1 MGITKRF
8 LCTALCA
15 ILIPSG
21 ALAAENVQH
30 AATVDGFVPASE
42 RALYD
47 GVTLRS
53 YDLSDRL
60 LDTTDTGRTV
70 SCYGIQDFSAVEFDP
85 AQTDLYLDLV
95 PGGPALGKLST
106 VSDTVH
112 AFAASASDGKIPIAA
127 INAGIRTE
135 SYILSRDRDITYN
148 GVTYAK
154 NLKSGIVLPCG
165 FTVVNGEI
173 ISGAQIEQETPY
185 SARYSFGITSD
196 RIPFLALP
204 EVIITVS
211 GAADSFVTDAL
222 NRLPV
227 EDAVIIYT
235 DKGPEY
241 NQALDDAYEVVVDCS
256 DNYTVRH
263 GAEIVGTVTEIYAP
277 GGSDPQ
283 MKPNR
288 IIMTARG
295 DSAVSKISGYS
306 VGDTVRLDIEVSDA
320 LGRSDELLINAESAT
335 GGHLPLMIDGEPC
348 SYENLHL
355 TERCSASII
364 GYTESGSI
372 MLISLDSSKDND
384 PERLF
389 SISQMSYL
397 ARELDL
403 VNALLLDIS
412 NSVTMTAADG
422 DGYDLV
428 NIPNGGD
435 ERAVTGT
442 LILSHGAA
450 GNAQGD
456 FDIPKLVRFD
466 EDISALRFSD
476 SSMHKYLRTGS
487 GGHIGIDGNVC
498 YDSID
503 KALHMSAAE
512 TDAALSLRYIY
523 AEQCLNLSEYR
534 YISVIYR
541 TDDLPDRPDGN
552 PDEGGTA
559 TAQSM
564 TVRLMLMDGTYL
576 PEQDID
582 LSLPDKKYRYA
593 LIDLSQLPGLGGELC
608 ELRLEL
614 SSSVGAEVSLGS
626 VALFESHSDAVL
638 GSARLTAEV
647 NGDPYIPLGDVNGDG
662 ATDIKDIVRL
672 MKSISGGTV
681 ETTHTDINGDGV
693 TDVRDIIR
701 LMKMISES

>member
-1 MGITKRF
+1 M
-8 LCTALCA
+8 
-15 ILIPSG
+15 
-21 ALAAENVQH
+21 
-30 AATVDGFVPASE
+30 
-42 RALYD
+42 
-47 GVTLRS
+47 
-53 YDLSDRL
+53 
-60 LDTTDTGRTV
+60 
-70 SCYGIQDFSAVEFDP
+70 
-85 AQTDLYLDLV
+85 
-95 PGGPALGKLST
+95 
-106 VSDTVH
+106 SDTSIVIRGAREH
-112 AFAASASDGKIPIAA
+112 NLRNIDVSIPRDQLVVITGLSGSGKSSLAFDTIYAEGQRRYVESLSSYARQFLGQMDKPDLDSIDG
-127 INAGIRTE
+127 
-135 SYILSRDRDITYN
+135 LSPAVSIDQKT
-148 GVTYAK
+148 TSK
-154 NLKSGIVLPCG
+154 NPRS
-165 FTVVNGEI
+165 T
-173 ISGAQIEQETPY
+173 
-185 SARYSFGITSD
+185 
-196 RIPFLALP
+196 
-204 EVIITVS
+204 
-211 GAADSFVTDAL
+211 
-222 NRLPV
+222 
-227 EDAVIIYT
+227 
-235 DKGPEY
+235 
-241 NQALDDAYEVVVDCS
+241 
-256 DNYTVRH
+256 
-263 GAEIVGTVTEIYAP
+263 VGTVTEIYAP

-397 ARELDL
+397 ARELGL

-412 NSVTMTAADG
+412 DSVTMTAADG

-476 SSMHKYLRTGS
+476 ISMHKYLRTGS

-582 LSLPDKKYRYA
+582 ISLPDKKYCYA

-701 LMKMISES
+701 LMKMISKS

>member
-1 MGITKRF
+1 MSITKRF

-15 ILIPSG
+15 ILIPSA
-21 ALAAENVQH
+21 ALSAGNARH
-30 AATVDGFVPASE
+30 AAAVDGFAPASE
-42 RALYD
+42 RTLYD

-53 YDLSDRL
+53 YDLSDRSH
-60 LDTTDTGRTV
+60 DTTDAGRTE
-70 SCYGIQDFSAVEFDP
+70 SCYGAQDFSAVEFDP
-85 AQTDLYLDLV
+85 AQADLYLDLI
-95 PGGPALGKLST
+95 PGGSSLGELST
-106 VSDTVH
+106 VSDTVND
-112 AFAASASDGKIPIAA
+112 FAASANGKIPIAA

-148 GVTYAK
+148 GVTYTK
-154 NLKSGIVLPCG
+154 NVKNSIALPCG

-173 ISGAQIEQETPY
+173 ISGAQIEQEIPY

-204 EVIITVS
+204 EIRITVS
-211 GAADSFVTDAL
+211 GTADSFVTDAL

-256 DNYTVRH
+256 DDYTVRH
-263 GAEIVGTVTEIYAP
+263 GAEIVGTVTEIHAP
-277 GGSDPQ
+277 GDDDPQ

-306 VGDTVRLDIEVSDA
+306 VGDTVRFDITVSDA
-320 LGRSDELLINAESAT
+320 LGRSDNLLGNAESAT

-348 SYENLHL
+348 SYENLRL
-355 TERCSASII
+355 TERCSASVI

-372 MLISLDSSKDND
+372 MLISLDSGKDND

-389 SISQMSYL
+389 SVSQMSDL
-397 ARELDL
+397 ARELGL
-403 VNALLLDIS
+403 VNALMLDTGD
-412 NSVTMTAADG
+412 SVAMTAADG
-422 DGYDLV
+422 DSYNLV

-450 GNAQGD
+450 GCAQGN
-456 FDIPKLVRFD
+456 FDIPKLVRYD
-466 EDISALRFSD
+466 EDISTLRFSD
-476 SSMHKYLRTGS
+476 SSLHKYLRTSS
-487 GGHIGIDGNVC
+487 GGHIGKDGNVR
-498 YDSID
+498 YDSSD
-503 KALHMSAAE
+503 KALHLSAAE
-512 TDAALSLRYIY
+512 ADAALSLRYIY

-541 TDDLPDRPDGN
+541 TDDLPDRPDGDT
-552 PDEGGTA
+552 DESGTA
-559 TAQSM
+559 AAPSM
-564 TVRLMLMDGTYL
+564 TARLMLTDGTYL
-576 PEQDID
+576 PEQNII
-582 LSLPDKKYRYA
+582 LSPPDGRYHYA
-593 LIDLSQLPGLGGELC
+593 LIDLSLLPGFGGELC

-614 SSSVGAEVSLGS
+614 PTSIGAEVSLGS
-626 VALFESHSDAVL
+626 VALFESHSNAVL
-638 GSARLTAEV
+638 GSARLTAEA

-672 MKSISGGTV
+672 MKSISGGTA

>member
-1 MGITKRF
+1 
-8 LCTALCA
+8 
-15 ILIPSG
+15 
-21 ALAAENVQH
+21 
-30 AATVDGFVPASE
+30 
-42 RALYD
+42 
-47 GVTLRS
+47 
-53 YDLSDRL
+53 
-60 LDTTDTGRTV
+60 
-70 SCYGIQDFSAVEFDP
+70 
-85 AQTDLYLDLV
+85 
-95 PGGPALGKLST
+95 
-106 VSDTVH
+106 
-112 AFAASASDGKIPIAA
+112 
-127 INAGIRTE
+127 
-135 SYILSRDRDITYN
+135 
-148 GVTYAK
+148 
-154 NLKSGIVLPCG
+154 
-165 FTVVNGEI
+165 
-173 ISGAQIEQETPY
+173 
-185 SARYSFGITSD
+185 
-196 RIPFLALP
+196 
-204 EVIITVS
+204 
-211 GAADSFVTDAL
+211 
-222 NRLPV
+222 
-227 EDAVIIYT
+227 
-235 DKGPEY
+235 
-241 NQALDDAYEVVVDCS
+241 
-256 DNYTVRH
+256 
-263 GAEIVGTVTEIYAP
+263 
-277 GGSDPQ
+277 

-397 ARELDL
+397 ARELGL

-435 ERAVTGT
+435 ERAVIGT

-476 SSMHKYLRTGS
+476 SSMHKYLRTSS

-534 YISVIYR
+534 YISVIYL
-541 TDDLPDRPDGN
+541 TDDLPDRPVGN
-552 PDEGGTA
+552 PDEGSTA

-576 PEQDID
+576 PELDID
-582 LSLPDKKYRYA
+582 LSLPDKKYHYA

-681 ETTHTDINGDGV
+681 ETTHTDINGDEV

>member
-70 SCYGIQDFSAVEFDP
+70 SCYGIQDFSTIEFDP

-112 AFAASASDGKIPIAA
+112 AFTASASDGKIPIAA

-154 NLKSGIVLPCG
+154 NVKSGIVLPCG

-173 ISGAQIEQETPY
+173 IAGAQIEQETPY

-241 NQALDDAYEVVVDCS
+241 NQALDDAYEVDCS

-397 ARELDL
+397 ARELGL

-412 NSVTMTAADG
+412 NSVTMTAAEG

-435 ERAVTGT
+435 ERPVTGT

-450 GNAQGD
+450 GNAQGN

-512 TDAALSLRYIY
+512 TDSALSLRYIY

-701 LMKMISES
+701 LMKMISEI